1 MVANSRAHEPL
12 ILPWRRPT
20 LTVRFATLPRRTPAP
35 TGGRPRLA
43 PVTHLPPTDLV
54 VAGLGPA
61 GRALAFRAAAAGL
74 SVTAVDVRPQRR
86 WTATY
91 AAWADELPAW
101 LPAEAVASHIGRPAV
116 WTTGPRLLDR
126 VYRVLDTARL
136 QDVLDL
142 GAVTVVTGR
151 VRDVDSEGVVLEDG
165 RRLCARYVVDARGV
179 PADPQRAQ
187 QTAFGLIVDDATAA
201 PALEGHDAW
210 FMDWRRDNG
219 TAPDDVPS
227 FLYAVPVGD
236 GRTILEETCLVGRP
250 ALGLGELERRL
261 HIRLA
266 ARGVHTTGDE
276 QVERVRFAVEGAPTS
291 PGVIGFGARGGLM
304 HPATG
309 YAVATALSS
318 ADAVVD
324 AMRRGDDPQHVLWS
338 ARARSVAAMR
348 QMGLRVLLR
357 LDAHGAIEF
366 FGAFF
371 DLPVAQQ
378 RAYLSGRDD
387 ASGVA
392 SAMWRLFRVLP
403 RSRRMTIL
411 RSIR

>member
-1 MVANSRAHEPL
+1 MTR
-12 ILPWRRPT
+12 LP
-20 LTVRFATLPRRTPAP
+20 F
-35 TGGRPRLA
+35 
-43 PVTHLPPTDLV
+43 TDLV

-74 SVTAVDVRPQRR
+74 SVAAVDVRPQRR

-101 LPAEAVASHIGRPAV
+101 LPDEVVAAHIDRPAA
-116 WTTGPRLLDR
+116 WTTGPRIVDR
-126 VYRVLDTARL
+126 AYRVLDTACL
-136 QDVLDL
+136 QDFLTLD
-142 GAVTVVTGR
+142 AVTVVTGR
-151 VRDVDSEGVVLEDG
+151 VRDVDADGVVLGDG
-165 RRLCARYVVDARGV
+165 RRMTARYVVDARGV
-179 PADPQRAQ
+179 PAEPERAQ

-219 TAPDDVPS
+219 TGPDDVPS

-261 HIRLA
+261 RIRLA

-276 QVERVRFAVEGAPTS
+276 QVERVRFAVEGAPTA

-309 YAVATALSS
+309 YAVATALST
-318 ADAVVD
+318 ADAVID
-324 AMRRGDDPQHVLWS
+324 AMRLGDDPQRVLWPV
-338 ARARSVAAMR
+338 RARSVATLR

-357 LDAHGAIEF
+357 LDARGAIEF
-366 FGAFF
+366 FDAFF
-371 DLPVAQQ
+371 ALPVEQQ

-387 ASGVA
+387 ATGVA
-392 SAMWRLFRVLP
+392 ATMWRLFRVLP
-403 RSRRMTIL
+403 MGARTTIL
-411 RSIR
+411 RSLR